1 MALLI
6 KGLVAG
12 NKEDWD
18 EFVDLFGRLIYKTFH
33 APSFRFS
40 KEEIDDLFNDFMILM
55 LKDNFRKIRLFEG
68 RNNCSLPSYLRKIA
82 VNLAIDRQK
91 RLIRRKAYSLNRP
104 LKTSSDEEF
113 GDLVEGQA
121 PEPNEPLQ
129 DDEERQ
135 RYLQMLYQLDVP
147 KLLATILVI
156 YHNELS
162 RERVAEILNTSRQ
175 NVDVMFKRAK
185 DRLMEIVSRKERV
198 PEHGPDKRGW
208 SNRIVEIRGTLLCV
222 ERSRLRE
229 RCLKTLA
236 LSDELLVGLLFID
249 AAILE
254 PTPGRLAA
262 LFRTSPELEIAR
274 TEEVLSKI
282 TVP

>member
-1 MALLI
+1 MAVLI
-6 KGLVAG
+6 KGLVSG

-18 EFVDLFGRLIYKTFH
+18 EFVDVFSRLIYKTFH

-55 LKDNFRKIRLFEG
+55 LKDNFRKLRLFEG

-91 RLIRRKAYSLNRP
+91 RLIRRRTYSLNRP
-104 LKTSSDEEF
+104 IKANGEEEF
-113 GDLVEGQA
+113 GDLMEGQA

-135 RYLQMLYQLDVP
+135 HYLRMLYQLDVP

-162 RERVAEILNTSRQ
+162 RERIAEILQTSRQ

-185 DRLMEIVSRKERV
+185 DRLMEIVSRKERATQRE
-198 PEHGPDKRGW
+198 PEKIGW
-208 SNRIVEIRGTLLCV
+208 SDRIAEIRGAFLRV
-222 ERSRLRE
+222 ERYRLRE
-229 RCLKTLA
+229 KCLKTLT
-236 LSDELLVGLLFID
+236 LSDELLVGLLFMD

-262 LFRTSPELEIAR
+262 LFKTSPELEIAR
-274 TEEVLSKI
+274 TEKILGKI